1 MNINMTL
8 FGQMITFIL
17 LVAFTVKY
25 IWPPI
30 TKAMA
35 ERQAKIAEGL
45 AAADRGKHELELAQL
60 RATEMLRDAK
70 IQAAKFIEDASKRGS
85 AMIDDAKMQAR
96 AEGARLIELAKNE
109 IIIEQANAREALRRD
124 IASLAL
130 LGAEKILGQ
139 HVDADAHE
147 HLMQQLLTEVKGD

>member
-17 LVAFTVKY
+17 LVMFTVKFV
-25 IWPPI
+25 WPPI
-30 TKAMA
+30 MKAMT
-35 ERQAKIAEGL
+35 ERAAKIAEGL

-70 IQAAKFIEDASKRGS
+70 VQAAKFIEDASKRGS
-85 AMIDDAKMQAR
+85 QMVDEAKMLAR

-109 IIIEQANAREALRRD
+109 ITIEQANAREALRRE

-139 HVDADAHE
+139 QVDASAHQ

>member
-17 LVAFTVKY
+17 LVAFTVKFV
-25 IWPPI
+25 WPPI

-35 ERQAKIAEGL
+35 ERQAKIADGL

-60 RATEMLRDAK
+60 KATEMLRDAK
-70 IQAAKFIEDASKRGS
+70 VQAAKFIEDAGKRAS
-85 AMIDDAKMQAR
+85 MMMDEAKMQAR

-109 IIIEQANAREALRRD
+109 ILIEQANAREALRRE
-124 IASLAL
+124 IADLAL

-139 HVDADAHE
+139 QVDMNAHK